1 MLSITSTTAST
12 TLTLRGRDFQ
22 WGQRTILMGVL
33 NITPDSFSDGGQFHT
48 LDAAVTQAKY
58 LAASGADII
67 DVGGQS
73 TRPNAEDV
81 SLEEELG
88 RVLPVITALRQDAEF
103 DIPIS
108 IDTMKSAVAEA
119 AVKAGADLVN
129 DVSGALFDPAM
140 LPTVAGLGVPIV
152 LMHMRGSPQTMQ
164 QLTEYTDL
172 IEDICEFL
180 EQRAEVAMAAGIN
193 RCNIILDPGIGF
205 AKSYTQNLEILR
217 YLTRIR
223 TLGYPLLVGPSR
235 KSFIGHILDQPNP
248 QQRVWGTAAA
258 CCAAIAN
265 GADILR
271 LHDVREL
278 YDTCRVADA
287 IWRLPSAV

>member
-1 MLSITSTTAST
+1 MSTTAST
-12 TLTLRGRDFQ
+12 TMILRGHEFR

-33 NITPDSFSDGGQFHT
+33 NVTPDSFSDGGRFQT
-48 LDAAVTQAKY
+48 IDAAISQAKH

-67 DVGGQS
+67 DIGGQS

-81 SLEEELG
+81 SLEEELA
-88 RVLPVITALRQDAEF
+88 RVLPVITALRKDENF
-103 DIPIS
+103 NTPIS

-152 LMHMRGSPQTMQ
+152 LMHMRGTPQTMQ
-164 QLTEYTDL
+164 QLTEYVDL
-172 IEDICEFL
+172 IEEICEFL
-180 EQRAEVAMAAGIN
+180 EQRAEVAIAAGID
-193 RCNIILDPGIGF
+193 RTKIILDPGIGF
-205 AKSYTQNLEILR
+205 AKTFTQNLDILR

-235 KSFIGHILDQPNP
+235 KSFIGHILEQPDP

-271 LHDVREL
+271 IHDVQEL
-278 YDTCRVADA
+278 RDTCRVADA
-287 IWRLPSAV
+287 IWRVPDPSST

>member
-1 MLSITSTTAST
+1 M
-12 TLTLRGRDFQ
+12 TLRGQSFQ

-33 NITPDSFSDGGQFHT
+33 NVTPDSFSDGGQFYGIDT
-48 LDAAVTQAKY
+48 AVAQAKY
-58 LAASGADII
+58 LAASGADIV

-81 SLEEELG
+81 PLEEELE
-88 RVLPVITALRQDAEF
+88 RVIPVISALRQDSSF
-103 DIPIS
+103 NTPIS
-108 IDTMKSAVAEA
+108 IDTMKSVVAEA

-164 QLTEYTDL
+164 QLTEYIDL
-172 IEDICEFL
+172 IEEICEFL
-180 EQRAEVAMAAGIN
+180 EQRAEVAMAAGID
-193 RCNIILDPGIGF
+193 RANIILDPGIGF
-205 AKSYTQNLEILR
+205 AKNYTQNLEILR

-223 TLGYPLLVGPSR
+223 ILGYPLLVGPSR
-235 KSFIGHILDQPNP
+235 KSFIGQILDQPDP
-248 QQRVWGTAAA
+248 QRRVWGTAAA

-271 LHDVREL
+271 LHDIQEL
-278 YDTCRVADA
+278 RDTCRVADA
-287 IWRLPSAV
+287 IWRSPTA

>member
-1 MLSITSTTAST
+1 MRSITSTTAST
-12 TLTLRGRDFQ
+12 TLTLRGQSFQ

-48 LDAAVTQAKY
+48 IDAAIAQAKY

-81 SLEEELG
+81 SLEEELE
-88 RVLPVITALRQDAEF
+88 RVIPVITALRQDDSF
-103 DIPIS
+103 NTPIS
-108 IDTMKSAVAEA
+108 IDTMKSVVAEA

-140 LPTVAGLGVPIV
+140 LPMVAGLGVPIV

-164 QLTEYTDL
+164 QLTEYIDL
-172 IEDICEFL
+172 IEEICEFL
-180 EQRAEVAMAAGIN
+180 EQRAEVAMAAGID
-193 RCNIILDPGIGF
+193 RANIILDPGIGF
-205 AKSYTQNLEILR
+205 AKNHTQNLDILR

-223 TLGYPLLVGPSR
+223 ILGYPLLVGPSR
-235 KSFIGHILDQPNP
+235 KSFIGQILNQPDP

-271 LHDVREL
+271 LHDIREL
-278 YDTCRVADA
+278 RDTCRIADA
-287 IWRLPSAV
+287 IWRSPTV

>member
-1 MLSITSTTAST
+1 MSTTAST
-12 TLTLRGRDFQ
+12 TMTLRGHEFR

-33 NITPDSFSDGGQFHT
+33 NVTPDSFSDGGQFQT
-48 LDAAVTQAKY
+48 VDAAISQAKH

-67 DVGGQS
+67 DIGGQS

-81 SLEEELG
+81 SLEEELA
-88 RVLPVITALRQDAEF
+88 RVLPVITALRKDEDF
-103 DIPIS
+103 NTPIS

-119 AVKAGADLVN
+119 AIKAGADLVN

-152 LMHMRGSPQTMQ
+152 LMHMRGTPQTMQ
-164 QLTEYTDL
+164 QLTEYIDL
-172 IEDICEFL
+172 IEEICEFL
-180 EQRAEVAMAAGIN
+180 EQRAEVAIAAGID
-193 RCNIILDPGIGF
+193 RAKIILDPGIGF
-205 AKSYTQNLEILR
+205 AKTFAQNLDILR

-235 KSFIGHILDQPNP
+235 KSFIGHILEQPDP
-248 QQRVWGTAAA
+248 QKRVWGTAAA

-271 LHDVREL
+271 IHDVHEL
-278 YDTCRVADA
+278 RDTCRVADA
-287 IWRLPSAV
+287 IWRVPDSSAT